1 MKKFL
6 ASILAITAVFSL
18 FSCGKE
24 EQKEE
29 NISPGME
36 NIKLTGIDP
45 YEEKATEPY
54 VVQEGNQTDYN
65 ETVSEE
71 YAAKRLGEY
80 QDVPYTTFTESEW
93 FEMFFEDF
101 RSPNNPLQLSTG
113 TFDDAVAVSPVRGAY
128 FNGSDYV
135 GATSDWEFPIVHGD
149 QCIGVIT
156 MSGKIDELGM
166 PIGSSSESYA
176 AVLNKAMEKG
186 KVALFEVG
194 NCYNYFVIAED
205 NTVFNLGGEVEY
217 KGDLTFEEVDKG
229 YNVISEENFSTAV
242 YPIV

>member
-1 MKKFL
+1 MKKIL

-45 YEEKATEPY
+45 YEETATEPY
-54 VVQEGNQTDYN
+54 VVQEGNQTGYN
-65 ETVSEE
+65 EVVSEE
-71 YAAKRLGEY
+71 YAIKRLGEY

-135 GATSDWEFPIVHGD
+135 GATSDWEFPIVHEN

-186 KVALFEVG
+186 KAALFQVG
-194 NCYNYFVIAED
+194 NCYNYFVITED

-229 YNVISEENFSTAV
+229 YNVISADNFSTAV

>member
-1 MKKFL
+1 MKK
-6 ASILAITAVFSL
+6 ILSALLTVTAVLSL
-18 FSCGKE
+18 VSCGKQ
-24 EQKEE
+24 EQESPDDHMSYNHTGGDPSTFSYTAKE
-29 NISPGME
+29 
-36 NIKLTGIDP
+36 D
-45 YEEKATEPY
+45 
-54 VVQEGNQTDYN
+54 VQTDYN

-71 YAAKRLGEY
+71 YAAKRVGEY

-93 FEMFFEDF
+93 FEMYFEDF
-101 RSPNNPLQLSTG
+101 RDPDDPLQLSTG
-113 TFDDAVAVSPVRGAY
+113 TFDDAVAILPVKSAY
-128 FNGSDYV
+128 FNGSEYV
-135 GATSDWEFPIVHGD
+135 DATSGWEFPIVHEN

-156 MSGKIDELGM
+156 MSGEINELGM

-229 YNVISEENFSTAV
+229 YNVISEDNFSTAV